1 MDGNASVKE
10 AVGVLGDDLRERI
23 LRTAEPVKKGF
34 AQFWDDTVS
43 LTKKHPG
50 MALSLAAVGGAVA
63 GILVTRMVTPIQSDA
78 EQKVRH
84 WVHNAQGSWGR
95 LQEGL
100 DQALTSVKSAIS
112 LLKQ

>member
-1 MDGNASVKE
+1 MDGIAEVKD
-10 AVGVLGDDLRERI
+10 AVGTLGQDIRERI
-23 LRTAEPVKKGF
+23 LRGAEPVKKGIM
-34 AQFWDDTVS
+34 QFLEDTAS

-50 MALSLAAVGGAVA
+50 IALSLAAAGGALV
-63 GILVTRMVTPIQSDA
+63 GIVITRMVTPVQSDA

-84 WVHNAQGSWGR
+84 WVHNAQGGWGK

-100 DQALTSVKSAIS
+100 DQALTSVKSAIN

>member
-1 MDGNASVKE
+1 MDGNADVKD
-10 AVGVLGDDLRERI
+10 AVGTLGQDIRERI
-23 LRTAEPVKKGF
+23 LRGAEPVKKGF
-34 AQFWDDTVS
+34 IQFLEDTAS

-50 MALSLAAVGGAVA
+50 LALGLAAVGGALV
-63 GILVTRMVTPIQSDA
+63 GMVVTRMVTPIQSDA

-84 WVHNAQGSWGR
+84 LVHNAQGGWGK